1 MSGAAGPEI
10 CVGVPTLNGPD
21 RLARCL
27 ESVRRHTPME
37 ALGAALFV
45 SDDCSREGGLEA
57 NKRVCADY
65 GVEMLM
71 AQSRLG
77 VAEQWNR
84 LTRHTAA
91 PIVVLMN
98 DDVEVVPDWLQALA
112 FTLRN
117 NPHAGMVGLK
127 GYQGVNSLNFTPPPV
142 PSYNEAVMERGVGMI
157 ASTGFL
163 FGFSRDKYD
172 AVGGF
177 DPGFFAFYEEID
189 FGARLLAM
197 GWPSYMLS
205 HPVVIHQGGATTS
218 DRKNLDAQRVMAE
231 SRGRF
236 KAKHGGIG
244 PLRAAMAE
252 RDWPRPVQWNTML
265 GTWID

>member
-1 MSGAAGPEI
+1 MTESRKPEI
-10 CVGVPTLNGPD
+10 CVGIPTLNGPE

-27 ESVRRHTPME
+27 EAVRRHTPMD
-37 ALGAALFV
+37 ALGAVLFV
-45 SDDCSREGGLEA
+45 SDDCSHEGNLDA
-57 NKRVCADY
+57 NKRVCSNY

-71 AQSRLG
+71 AQARLG

-84 LTRHTAA
+84 LTRHTDA
-91 PIVVLMN
+91 PVVVLMN

-112 FTLRN
+112 FTIKN

-127 GYQGVNSLNFTPPPV
+127 AYQGVNSLNFTPPAV

-157 ASTGFL
+157 SATGFL
-163 FGFSRDKYD
+163 FGFSRDKYED
-172 AVGGF
+172 IGGF

-189 FGARLLAM
+189 FGVRLLAK

-205 HPVVIHQGGATTS
+205 YPVVVHQGGATTS
-218 DRKNLDAQRVMAE
+218 DRKNIDAQRVIAE
-231 SRGRF
+231 SREKF

-244 PLRAAMAE
+244 PIREAMVE
-252 RDWPRPVQWNTML
+252 REWPRPVQWNTML